1 MPINVNKRRAL
12 AQEFVDLVFPR
23 MMAGHAE
30 SIQFEL
36 EGIRLLLQKSTDPRL
51 MKDLEAKAKQLEKA
65 LLAETQAKVQAIMVD
80 AMAGEFSVKELEE
93 LIHTEKLNIRVQG
106 VAARLDRSLTELLD
120 DPRKQQLIRPCGAEV

>member
-1 MPINVNKRRAL
+1 MPINVDKRRAL

-65 LLAETQAKVQAIMVD
+65 LED
-80 AMAGEFSVKELEE
+80 
-93 LIHTEKLNIRVQG
+93 
-106 VAARLDRSLTELLD
+106 
-120 DPRKQQLIRPCGAEV
+120 

>member
-1 MPINVNKRRAL
+1 MPINVDKRRAL

-36 EGIRLLLQKSTDPRL
+36 EGIHLLLQKSTDPRL

-65 LLAETQAKVQAIMVD
+65 LLAETQAKVQEIMVD

-106 VAARLDRSLTELLD
+106 VAARLDQSLTELL
-120 DPRKQQLIRPCGAEV
+120 G